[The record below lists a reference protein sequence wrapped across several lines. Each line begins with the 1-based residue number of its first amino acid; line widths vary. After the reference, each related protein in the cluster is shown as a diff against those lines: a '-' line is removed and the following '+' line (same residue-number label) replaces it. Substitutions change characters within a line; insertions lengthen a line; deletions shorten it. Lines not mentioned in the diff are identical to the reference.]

1 MRRATRFA
9 FAALVL
15 ILAGVLLH
23 GCTSAV
29 PATRSTVALDILVYG
44 ASGKVG
50 GHVVDEALARGH
62 RVTAVSRD
70 PSRIVQSHARLTA
83 VRGDLLDPASVAAL
97 LPGHDVVV
105 VSVRGTVGDSGD
117 PADTV
122 TRIGVENVVEAQ
134 RALAEQAPRMIH
146 VGGAG
151 SLEVEP
157 GVLYADRLPGL
168 FLPRSLELEIQGQI
182 LTLEYLRQVHDV
194 PWTYVTPPKNFTN
207 GSRTAQYRIGGDT
220 LFEDAWGRSRVSRD
234 DFAVAL
240 IDEAE
245 SAAHL
250 QQRISIAY

>member
-1 MRRATRFA
+1 MATRFA
-9 FAALVL
+9 LAALVL
-15 ILAGVLLH
+15 ALAGGLLH

-29 PATRSTVALDILVYG
+29 PATRSAVALDILVYG

-50 GHVVDEALARGH
+50 RHVVDEALARGH

-83 VRGDLLDPASVAAL
+83 LRGDLLDP
-97 LPGHDVVV
+97 VVI

-134 RALAEQAPRMIH
+134 RALAQQAPRMVH

-157 GVLYADRLPGL
+157 GVRYADRLPGL
-168 FLPRSLELEIQGQI
+168 FLPKTLELEIQGQI

-194 PWTYVTPPKNFTN
+194 PWTYLTPPRNLTN
-207 GSRTAQYRIGGDT
+207 GRRTAQYRIGGDA
-220 LFEDAWGRSRVSRD
+220 LLEDARGRSRVSRA